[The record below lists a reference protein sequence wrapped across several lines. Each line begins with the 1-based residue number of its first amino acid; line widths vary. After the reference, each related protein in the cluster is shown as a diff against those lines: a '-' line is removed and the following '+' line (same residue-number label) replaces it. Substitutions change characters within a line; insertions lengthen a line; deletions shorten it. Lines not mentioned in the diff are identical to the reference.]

1 MMARPEN
8 SDRLSNREITLL
20 QDIVLRCGAGGRV
33 TIARIQRAIAA
44 ALWRKEMIEIWYRQA
59 IDANPSLQGPFYSPT
74 VAGSRLA
81 AALRAGLAQHRATKS
96 PHTPAPGLASHTRRA
111 L

>member
-1 MMARPEN
+1 MARGAAE
-8 SDRLSNREITLL
+8 RLSNRQIALL

-33 TIARIQRAIAA
+33 TIAKIQRAVAA
-44 ALWRKEMIEIWYRQA
+44 ALWRKEMVDIWYRQT

-81 AALRAGLAQHRATKS
+81 AALRAGLAQHLATKS
-96 PHTPAPGLASHTRRA
+96 SITPAPGLASHTRRA
-111 L
+111 S